1 MELVYLLAGAVLL
14 APLWVQIISPLRR
27 RQYYSRFLWSD
38 GGRVHLGTSYDLL
51 WRMPRRDRR
60 SVRREIRAGLAAL
73 PPGRY
78 SACAWFL
85 SPARMRRLGLTEEPA
100 SLWDKLDLAGGY
112 VEILFQQ
119 WLISGRLR
127 IFNPFH
133 VRRVRFE
140 SFG

>member
-1 MELVYLLAGAVLL
+1 MIYAALLASVVVLS
-14 APLWVQIISPLRR
+14 PLWVQIITPLRR

-38 GGRVHLGTSYDLL
+38 GRRVHLGTSYDLM

-60 SVRREIRAGLAAL
+60 SVVREIRAGLAAL

-85 SPARMRRLGLTEEPA
+85 SPARMRRMDFIGEGA

-112 VEILFQQ
+112 LEILFQQ
-119 WLISGRLR
+119 WLITGRVR
-127 IFNPFH
+127 FFNPFH